1 MGVFPGAARLSPLPA
16 AAKNT
21 QLTASFGT
29 KFKKGG
35 VRTIQS
41 QLPSADTLPHLIL
54 TLIALSGEFPSDQ
67 LIRLP
72 GGASYKEN
80 VIKQLK
86 REKLVRTFYRDGLR
100 GLRLTSAAKRLLLA
114 DDPTQFCRYLTGST
128 DTNRLKSEVARRRR
142 LHRMAEVLVTM
153 YNAESLV
160 FQQEKPSVFSPM
172 PPRSG
177 AVVEWPSY
185 YSARE
190 LKDMGQMAVKVRNSR
205 STGVLLT
212 PGELYAVYNV
222 GPFLEIK
229 WEYRAEMR
237 LKALLQTEV
246 CQRRVPQYHHA
257 APQGL
262 VFGQS
267 MAQLP
272 LLMEEHRASSQNH
285 FLVDGSYDRF
295 HFLTSNQH
303 GELLLQLLFDPDRR
317 TKLDHIL
324 EENLSPRRPGWS
336 MEHDAIS
343 GHDTPVLFGY
353 LCDMPRIRRFVTALS
368 FQKRSGILVCF
379 DFQEEALRQVCGR
392 RAKIESLDFQKV
404 KALFDAP
411 AL

>member
-1 MGVFPGAARLSPLPA
+1 M
-16 AAKNT
+16 
-21 QLTASFGT
+21 
-29 KFKKGG
+29 
-35 VRTIQS
+35 
-41 QLPSADTLPHLIL
+41 PHLIL
-54 TLIALSGEFPSDQ
+54 TLVALSGEFPSDQ

-80 VIKQLK
+80 VVKQLK

-114 DDPTQFCRYLTGST
+114 DDPAQFCRYLTGST

-160 FQQEKPSVFSPM
+160 FQQEKPTIFSPV
-172 PPRSG
+172 PPRPG
-177 AVVEWPSY
+177 AVVEWPAY

-190 LKDMGQMAVKVRNSR
+190 LKDMGQMAVKIRNSR

-212 PGELYAVYNV
+212 PGELFAVYNV
-222 GPFLEIK
+222 GPFLETK

-246 CQRRVPQYHHA
+246 CQRRVPQYHNVT
-257 APQGL
+257 PRGL
-262 VFGQS
+262 VFGQR
-267 MAQLP
+267 MAQFP
-272 LLMEEHRASSQNH
+272 FLMEEHRTSSQNH
-285 FLVDGSYDRF
+285 FLVDGSYDHF
-295 HFLTSNQH
+295 HFLTNDQY

-317 TKLDHIL
+317 ARLDYIL
-324 EENLSPRRPGWS
+324 EENLSPRRSGWNI
-336 MEHDAIS
+336 EHDAVS

-353 LCDMPRIRRFVTALS
+353 LCDMPRIRRFDTALN
-368 FQKRSGILVCF
+368 FQKRNGILFCF
-379 DFQEEALRQVCGR
+379 DFQEEALRQVCGQ
-392 RAKIESLDFQKV
+392 RAKIESLDFHKV

-411 AL
+411 DL